1 MLNLIIYKLFN
12 FLNTPATPEPPIK
25 YENNPTIDYEKTFF
39 IVVPIL
45 CFIIFIL
52 ILVII
57 NNKLKQKI
65 KDKESAN

>member
-12 FLNTPATPEPPIK
+12 FLVEGIPQPPKK
-25 YENNPTIDYEKTFF
+25 YEINPPIDYEKTFF

-65 KDKESAN
+65 KDKESTN